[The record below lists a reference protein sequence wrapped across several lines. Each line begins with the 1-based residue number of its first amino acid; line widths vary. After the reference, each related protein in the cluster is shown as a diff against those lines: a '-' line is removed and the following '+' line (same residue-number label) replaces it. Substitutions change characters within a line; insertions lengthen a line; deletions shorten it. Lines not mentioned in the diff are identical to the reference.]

1 MSVNDQ
7 IRSQLDIVQYI
18 QSSGV
23 PLQRR
28 GRYFVAPCPF
38 HAEKTPSFVVFP
50 ESQHWHCF
58 GACAEGG
65 DIFTFAMKKERLT
78 FPEARRALAKLAGI
92 ELEERS
98 ADERQQASYLDKLR
112 GLMRAA
118 ADYFH
123 AQLTQNHAGADAL
136 AYARNRGLTDETI
149 RKFHIGYA
157 PNGWQNAQNHLTQL
171 GYSLAELMDVGILT
185 QNDAGQAYD
194 RFRNRLMIPICDE
207 RGNVIGFGA
216 RALAA
221 HDQPKYLNSPQSPLF
236 DKSSTLFALNHARRA
251 IREGEV
257 AVIVEGYLDAISAHQ
272 AGFENVVAQMGT
284 ALTPQQLKALSRY
297 AQRLILAL
305 DPDAAGVRATLRG
318 LDVVRQASDAEGGR
332 TVFLDAKSAMR
343 DASRLNVELQV
354 ITVPDGKDPD
364 DLIRQSPE
372 TWRELVTNAQDMASY
387 VIMAGTADLPPN
399 ASLLEREERAKK
411 LLPLL
416 TATENSLQRHAN
428 VQQLAYKLRLGS
440 GKAMAEWALALQAS
454 QKNPLSTPKPQR
466 DAQRAAFNNERFCL
480 ATLLQRPA
488 LLADVQRRLREL
500 ASQYPAAGMALSPL
514 SADDFTHADHRLIFE
529 AFERA
534 RDQLDEDW
542 YEALRRQL
550 PPELH
555 RDLDQ
560 LEQIWFNLNEAH
572 SKNKTSLTKHGEGGY
587 LEALIRCAVELRQA
601 RLQRETDDLM
611 IMLQESAQGMGGDM
625 EALAHQHLLMRK
637 QASRALQTITRPPTL
652 VQQANPAGRI
662 TSDIDSA

>member
-1 MSVNDQ
+1 
-7 IRSQLDIVQYI
+7 
-18 QSSGV
+18 
-23 PLQRR
+23 
-28 GRYFVAPCPF
+28 
-38 HAEKTPSFVVFP
+38 
-50 ESQHWHCF
+50 
-58 GACAEGG
+58 
-65 DIFTFAMKKERLT
+65 
-78 FPEARRALAKLAGI
+78 
-92 ELEERS
+92 
-98 ADERQQASYLDKLR
+98 
-112 GLMRAA
+112 
-118 ADYFH
+118 
-123 AQLTQNHAGADAL
+123 
-136 AYARNRGLTDETI
+136 
-149 RKFHIGYA
+149 
-157 PNGWQNAQNHLTQL
+157 
-171 GYSLAELMDVGILT
+171 
-185 QNDAGQAYD
+185 
-194 RFRNRLMIPICDE
+194 
-207 RGNVIGFGA
+207 
-216 RALAA
+216 
-221 HDQPKYLNSPQSPLF
+221 
-236 DKSSTLFALNHARRA
+236 
-251 IREGEV
+251 
-257 AVIVEGYLDAISAHQ
+257 
-272 AGFENVVAQMGT
+272 
-284 ALTPQQLKALSRY
+284 
-297 AQRLILAL
+297 
-305 DPDAAGVRATLRG
+305 
-318 LDVVRQASDAEGGR
+318 
-332 TVFLDAKSAMR
+332 
-343 DASRLNVELQV
+343 
-354 ITVPDGKDPD
+354 
-364 DLIRQSPE
+364 
-372 TWRELVTNAQDMASY
+372 
-387 VIMAGTADLPPN
+387 
-399 ASLLEREERAKK
+399 
-411 LLPLL
+411 
-416 TATENSLQRHAN
+416 
-428 VQQLAYKLRLGS
+428 
-440 GKAMAEWALALQAS
+440 MAEWALALQAS